1 MQMTSVKSF
10 IIKYKIQILLAV
22 SAVALCI
29 IYKNS
34 LIELYLILTDREKIK
49 AFIDSWGS
57 AAPLVFIAIQI
68 MQVTFAP
75 VPGEISGFVGGYL
88 FGATQ
93 GFIFSSVGLAVGSAI
108 NFWIGRILG
117 DRFIRKL
124 IPEAKREK
132 LDRFIT
138 HQGVIV
144 LLFLFMFPGFPKDY
158 LCLLLG
164 ITTMPFKIF
173 ILLAGFGRMPGTLM
187 LSLQGE
193 FLFSQKYGIFVGVVL
208 FSLAVVLV
216 AFIYRKTLYEWAEQ
230 INHK

>member
-1 MQMTSVKSF
+1 MTSVKSF

-22 SAVALCI
+22 SAVALCVV
-29 IYKNS
+29 YKNS

-68 MQVTFAP
+68 MQVIFAP

-117 DRFIRKL
+117 DRFIRKM
-124 IPEAKREK
+124 IPKAKREK

-193 FLFSQKYGIFVGVVL
+193 FLFAQKYGVFVGVVL
-208 FSLAVVLV
+208 FSLAVVLL
-216 AFIYRKTLYEWAEQ
+216 AFIYRKTLYEWAGQ

>member
-1 MQMTSVKSF
+1 MIFLKSF
-10 IIKYKIQILLAV
+10 IVKYKIQILLAV
-22 SAVALCI
+22 SAVALCVV
-29 IYKNS
+29 YKNS
-34 LIELYLILTDREKIK
+34 LIELYYILTDREGIK
-49 AFIDSWGS
+49 AFINSWGS
-57 AAPLVFIAIQI
+57 AAPLVFIGIQI
-68 MQVTFAP
+68 AQVIFAP

-93 GFIFSSVGLAVGSAI
+93 GFIFSSVGLAAGSVI

-124 IPEAKREK
+124 IPKAKLER
-132 LDRFIT
+132 LDRFIS

-164 ITTMPFKIF
+164 VTALPFKIF

-193 FLFSQKYGIFVGVVL
+193 FLFAQKYGVFVAVVL

-216 AFIYRKTLYEWAEQ
+216 AFKYRKTLYEWAEQ
-230 INHK
+230 INKR

>member
-1 MQMTSVKSF
+1 MTSLKPF
-10 IIKYKIQILLAV
+10 IIKYKIQILMAICV
-22 SAVALCI
+22 VAACVA
-29 IYKNS
+29 YRHS
-34 LIELYLILTDREKIK
+34 LVELYLILTDREKIK
-49 AFIDSWGS
+49 AFIDSWGP
-57 AAPLVFIAIQI
+57 AAPLVFIGIQI
-68 MQVTFAP
+68 MQVIFAP
-75 VPGEISGFVGGYL
+75 VPGEISGFAGGYL

-93 GFIFSSVGLAVGSAI
+93 GFIFSSVGLAAGSAI

-124 IPEAKREK
+124 IPKAKRER
-132 LDRFIT
+132 LDRFIS

-164 ITTMPFKIF
+164 ITTLPFKIF

-193 FLFSQKYGIFVGVVL
+193 FSFAQKYGIFVGVVL

-216 AFIYRKTLYEWAEQ
+216 AFIYRKTLYEWAGQ

>member
-1 MQMTSVKSF
+1 MTSLKPF
-10 IIKYKIQILLAV
+10 IIKYKIQILMAICV
-22 SAVALCI
+22 VAACVA
-29 IYKNS
+29 YRHS
-34 LIELYLILTDREKIK
+34 LVELYLILTDREKIK
-49 AFIDSWGS
+49 AFIDSWGP
-57 AAPLVFIAIQI
+57 AAPLVFIGIQI
-68 MQVTFAP
+68 MQVIFAP
-75 VPGEISGFVGGYL
+75 VPGEISGFAGGYL

-93 GFIFSSVGLAVGSAI
+93 GFIFSSVGLAAGSAI

-124 IPEAKREK
+124 IPKAKRER
-132 LDRFIT
+132 LDRFIS

-164 ITTMPFKIF
+164 ITTLPFKIF

-193 FLFSQKYGIFVGVVL
+193 FSFAQKYGIFVGVVL

-216 AFIYRKTLYEWAEQ
+216 AFIYRKTLYEWSGQ

>member
-1 MQMTSVKSF
+1 MTSVKSF

-68 MQVTFAP
+68 MQVIFAP

-132 LDRFIT
+132 LDRFIS

-173 ILLAGFGRMPGTLM
+173 ILLAGFGRMPGTSM
-187 LSLQGE
+187 LSLQGQ
-193 FLFSQKYGIFVGVVL
+193 FLFAQKSGIFVGVVL

-216 AFIYRKTLYEWAEQ
+216 AFIYRKTLYEWAGQ